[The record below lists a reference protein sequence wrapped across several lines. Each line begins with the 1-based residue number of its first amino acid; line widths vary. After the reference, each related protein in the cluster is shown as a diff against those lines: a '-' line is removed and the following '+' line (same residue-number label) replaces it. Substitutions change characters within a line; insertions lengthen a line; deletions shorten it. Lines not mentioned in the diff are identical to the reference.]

1 MFCITCKI
9 LFKDMQSYHIF
20 TKKEFYIILFCFA
33 ILIMF
38 LSSGIVNYYANKNMI
53 YNSKKEFAAMV
64 KRISEQKIVINN
76 FETKIFSQ
84 NKDAN
89 LDKIIKSVKL
99 SRPNPDQ
106 FDVVDDIDHIKL
118 MNTRSPMFAKVL

>member
-20 TKKEFYIILFCFA
+20 TKKEFYIIFFCFA